1 MLLTNSN
8 YISNSQDARS
18 PEARMPDARMPDARM
33 PEART
38 SKQDDK
44 PASTPDDDAI
54 RKAKKDPKAYEVLYK
69 KYYHQIFRF
78 IHKRIQ
84 NLDDTAD
91 IASTVFVKSFNTISE
106 FECRGIP
113 YSSWL
118 YRVAVNECNQYFN
131 KRKTRHLVIDDILE
145 NSISQEIEIDLF
157 QERIRARLPEVL
169 NRLKPLELEL
179 IELRFYEGMSFK
191 EIGDVLNMS
200 ENHSKVKTFR
210 IVKKLKTL
218 LTND

>member
-8 YISNSQDARS
+8 YISNSGETQASEVYR
-18 PEARMPDARMPDARM
+18 
-33 PEART
+33 
-38 SKQDDK
+38 K
-44 PASTPDDDAI
+44 PAPMQDEEAI
-54 RKAKKDPKAYEVLYK
+54 RAAKKDPKAYEVLYK
-69 KYYHQIFRF
+69 KYYHQLFRF

-84 NLDDTAD
+84 NLDDSAD
-91 IASTVFVKSFNTISE
+91 IASTVFVKSFKTISE
-106 FECRGIP
+106 FEYKGIP

-131 KRKTRHLVIDDILE
+131 KRKTRYLVIDDKLE
-145 NSISQEIEIDLF
+145 NSISQEIEVDLF
-157 QERIRARLPEVL
+157 KEKVKSRLPEIL
-169 NRLKPLELEL
+169 NLLKPIELEL

>member
-8 YISNSQDARS
+8 YISNSGETQAS
-18 PEARMPDARMPDARM
+18 EAYL
-33 PEART
+33 
-38 SKQDDK
+38 K
-44 PASTPDDDAI
+44 PAPMQDEEAI
-54 RKAKKDPKAYEVLYK
+54 RAAKKDPKAYEVLYK
-69 KYYHQIFRF
+69 KYYQQLFRF
-78 IHKRIQ
+78 IHKRVQ
-84 NLDDTAD
+84 NLDETAD
-91 IASTVFVKSFNTISE
+91 IASTVFVKSFKTIGE
-106 FECRGIP
+106 FEYKGIP

-131 KRKTRHLVIDDILE
+131 KRKTRYLVIDDKLE
-145 NSISQEIEIDLF
+145 NSISQEIEVDLF
-157 QERIRARLPEVL
+157 KEKVKSRLPEIL
-169 NRLKPLELEL
+169 NLLKPIELEL